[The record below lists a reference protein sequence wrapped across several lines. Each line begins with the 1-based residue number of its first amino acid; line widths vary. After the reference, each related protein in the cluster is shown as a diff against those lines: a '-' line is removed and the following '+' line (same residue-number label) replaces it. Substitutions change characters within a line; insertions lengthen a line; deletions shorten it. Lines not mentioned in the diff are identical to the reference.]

1 MELPER
7 QELAGRGDVLLHWK
21 LGTGARAGSEPQQ
34 ERHRHGSADCADPLN
49 RHGGRTLL
57 ANEARG
63 HSVGPIVEPVVEY
76 SPLVDITHSNSA
88 ASANP
93 PPTEI
98 PGADVS
104 INTGDSS
111 SKPEGRGASPPLRQ
125 TQQTGIQADPM
136 PSYFLAPHV
145 YPCVT
150 DDHVV
155 LLDLDRDKYVGVARE
170 QVSALARRVRGW
182 PRLGISRPGET
193 AATDT
198 PGKRAE
204 SVFAKMVAAGML
216 TTDANI
222 GKEASPVELAE
233 ASEALVQP
241 DLNWRPRITCVD
253 LFRFLLAS
261 LLTSLSMRLMPLRSV
276 MTAAMRRKAEGL
288 AACGPVDIAR
298 ARRATEA
305 FIRMRPLL
313 FGSQDACLYDS
324 LALARFL
331 SYYRQ
336 YPACVIGV
344 RTAPFGAH
352 CWVQEAGFV
361 FNDAPEYVRRFTP
374 ILTV

>member
-1 MELPER
+1 
-7 QELAGRGDVLLHWK
+7 
-21 LGTGARAGSEPQQ
+21 
-34 ERHRHGSADCADPLN
+34 
-49 RHGGRTLL
+49 
-57 ANEARG
+57 
-63 HSVGPIVEPVVEY
+63 
-76 SPLVDITHSNSA
+76 
-88 ASANP
+88 
-93 PPTEI
+93 
-98 PGADVS
+98 
-104 INTGDSS
+104 
-111 SKPEGRGASPPLRQ
+111 
-125 TQQTGIQADPM
+125 M

-150 DDHVV
+150 EDHVV

-182 PRLGISRPGET
+182 PRLGIAQPDDVAGN
-193 AATDT
+193 T

-204 SVFAKMVAAGML
+204 SVFSKMVTAGML

-222 GKEASPVELAE
+222 GKEASPVDVPA
-233 ASEALVQP
+233 AAEALVQP
-241 DLNWRPRITCVD
+241 ELNWRPRITFLD
-253 LFRFLLAS
+253 LVRFLLAS
-261 LLTSLSMRLMPLRSV
+261 MLTSLSMRLLPLRSV
-276 MTAAMRRKAEGL
+276 MTGAMRRKAEGV
-288 AACGPVDIAR
+288 AAWGPVNIVR

-352 CWVQEAGFV
+352 CWIQEAGFV

-374 ILTV
+374 ILAV

>member
-1 MELPER
+1 
-7 QELAGRGDVLLHWK
+7 V
-21 LGTGARAGSEPQQ
+21 
-34 ERHRHGSADCADPLN
+34 
-49 RHGGRTLL
+49 
-57 ANEARG
+57 
-63 HSVGPIVEPVVEY
+63 
-76 SPLVDITHSNSA
+76 
-88 ASANP
+88 
-93 PPTEI
+93 
-98 PGADVS
+98 
-104 INTGDSS
+104 
-111 SKPEGRGASPPLRQ
+111 
-125 TQQTGIQADPM
+125 QQTGIQADPM

-182 PRLGISRPGET
+182 PRLGIAHTGE
-193 AATDT
+193 ASEAQT

-204 SVFAKMVAAGML
+204 TVFAKMIAAGML

-222 GKEASPVELAE
+222 GKEAQPVEVA
-233 ASEALVQP
+233 AAAEALVQP
-241 DLNWRPRITCVD
+241 DLRWRPRITFVD
-253 LFRFLLAS
+253 VVRFLMAS
-261 LLTSLSMRLMPLRSV
+261 MLTSLSMRFRPLRSV
-276 MTAAMRRKAEGL
+276 MTTVMRRKAEGS
-288 AACGPVDIAR
+288 AACGPVDIAL

-313 FGSQDACLYDS
+313 FGAQDACLYDS
-324 LALARFL
+324 LALTRFL

-352 CWVQEAGFV
+352 CWVQEGGFI

-374 ILTV
+374 ILAV

>member
-1 MELPER
+1 
-7 QELAGRGDVLLHWK
+7 V
-21 LGTGARAGSEPQQ
+21 
-34 ERHRHGSADCADPLN
+34 
-49 RHGGRTLL
+49 
-57 ANEARG
+57 
-63 HSVGPIVEPVVEY
+63 
-76 SPLVDITHSNSA
+76 
-88 ASANP
+88 
-93 PPTEI
+93 
-98 PGADVS
+98 
-104 INTGDSS
+104 
-111 SKPEGRGASPPLRQ
+111 
-125 TQQTGIQADPM
+125 QQTGIQADPM

-182 PRLGISRPGET
+182 PRLGIAHTGE
-193 AATDT
+193 APEAQT

-204 SVFAKMVAAGML
+204 TVFAKMIAAGML

-222 GKEASPVELAE
+222 GKEAQPVEVDA
-233 ASEALVQP
+233 AAEALVQP
-241 DLNWRPRITCVD
+241 DLRRRPRITFVD
-253 LFRFLLAS
+253 VVRFLMAS
-261 LLTSLSMRLMPLRSV
+261 MLTSLSMRCRPLRSV
-276 MTAAMRRKAEGL
+276 MTTAMRRKAEGA
-288 AACGPVDIAR
+288 AACGPVDIAL

-313 FGSQDACLYDS
+313 FGAQDACLYDS
-324 LALARFL
+324 LALTRFL

-352 CWVQEAGFV
+352 CWVQEGGFI

-374 ILTV
+374 ILAV